1 MKTIREEEESDD
13 TAAAI
18 QRGIYLDLKS
28 KAEAAWKELDEERE
42 KIHRLDVTIA
52 HLKDELGKQQQA
64 NENLLKTFQ
73 ELYNLNQQLYDQVIS
88 SNTALTITTGKLA
101 ESLVRYKFILPQQ
114 EQTNT

>member
-1 MKTIREEEESDD
+1 MTKQQVDDNDRDD
-13 TAAAI
+13 TAAIA
-18 QRGIYLDLKS
+18 RGIYLDLKS
-28 KAEAAWKELDEERE
+28 KAEEAWKELDEERE

-52 HLKDELGKQQQA
+52 SLKDEVGKQKQI

-101 ESLVRYKFILPQQ
+101 ESLVRCKFILPQQ
-114 EQTNT
+114 EQARP